1 MKITAKLRNS
11 LYSATYQINIGDI
24 LTFRALAWAGNNIQE
39 ETIFKAILEALDN
52 LFEDEFVKVTITLE
66 PVKPTI
72 TKDGELE
79 IK

>member
-1 MKITAKLRNS
+1 
-11 LYSATYQINIGDI
+11 
-24 LTFRALAWAGNNIQE
+24 NIQE

-52 LFEDEFVKVTITLE
+52 LFKDEFVKVTITLE